1 VTVGTGKERE
11 LGSAAVSLAYDLSQR
26 LSVALEDGDERVAS
40 LMRREFDPFSAS
52 ARLPD
57 APDVVLRSLSR
68 EPPTFR
74 ELQNPA
80 RDGLVTASDG
90 ERMWVLAGGRAC
102 AIPDPFGEGVAAFE
116 YERGFPLRRMFRSL
130 VRPALQLV
138 LPRRAAVAAHAATV
152 ELDGRAV
159 MVAGWSESGKTETAL
174 ALAERGASFLSDKW
188 TILGEDGEASAFPVN
203 VGIRRWALPYLPRL
217 ASGLSR
223 ASRRRLAAAGATAT
237 LSAPIRRRADRSG
250 VAGVAGRAAE
260 RAVALADRAALT
272 PAELRAAYGQQDD
285 PARRVPV
292 GAVVLLT
299 TVPDGPPTAEPA
311 DPGWGAARLVRTAAY
326 ERRDFSAFLE
336 RRDYALA
343 RGRGEWAEAAIAEER
358 RLLEGVL
365 ETTRVLEVRAPF
377 PTDPR
382 PVAAAIAHRL

>member
-1 VTVGTGKERE
+1 
-11 LGSAAVSLAYDLSQR
+11 VSPGYDLSQR
-26 LSVALEDGDERVAS
+26 LSVALEDGDEGVAS
-40 LMRREFDPFSAS
+40 LMRREFNPFPAS
-52 ARLPD
+52 AHLPD

-68 EPPTFR
+68 GPATFR

-90 ERMWVLAGGRAC
+90 ERLWVLAAGRAC
-102 AIPDPFGEGVAAFE
+102 AIPNPLWEGVAAFE
-116 YERGFPLRRMFRSL
+116 YEPGFPLRRMFRSL
-130 VRPALQLV
+130 VRPALQLA

-159 MVAGWSESGKTETAL
+159 VVAGWSESGKTEAAL

-188 TILGEDGEASAFPVN
+188 TILGEDGEASAFPVS
-203 VGIRRWALPYLPRL
+203 VGIRRWVLPYLPRL
-217 ASGLSR
+217 ASGLPR
-223 ASRRRLAAAGATAT
+223 ASRRRLLAAGATAA
-237 LSAPIRRRADRSG
+237 LSAPIRRHANRPGA
-250 VAGVAGRAAE
+250 AGVAGRAAE
-260 RAVALADRAALT
+260 RTVVLADRAALT
-272 PAELRAAYGQQDD
+272 VGDLRAAYGQRDD

-299 TVPDGPPTAEPA
+299 TVPDGAPTAEPA
-311 DPGWGAARLVRTAAY
+311 DPEWAAARLVHTAAY

-336 RRDYALA
+336 RRDYAFP
-343 RGRGEWAEAAIAEER
+343 RGSSDWAEAAIADER

-365 ETTRVLEVRAPF
+365 ETARVLEVRAPF

-382 PVAAAIAHRL
+382 PVAAAIARRL